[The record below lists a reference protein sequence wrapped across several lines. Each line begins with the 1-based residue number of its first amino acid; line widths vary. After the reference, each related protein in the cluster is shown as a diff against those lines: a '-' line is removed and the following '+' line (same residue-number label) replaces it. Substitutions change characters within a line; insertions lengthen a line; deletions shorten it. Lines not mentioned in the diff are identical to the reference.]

1 MTVERGRASV
11 GVGEDVA
18 VDMAVDVG
26 VDVDADMGVGVMWT
40 RTWVWA

>member
-1 MTVERGRASV
+1 MTVERGQASV